1 MDVLEKWKQD
11 VIDTC
16 FDYINDVSKEETLDS
31 VIDVLYETGFISPVI
46 DSSGAIFIVS
56 DNNILTL

>member
-31 VIDVLYETGFISPVI
+31 VIDVLYETGFISPVT
-46 DSSGAIFIVS
+46 DSSGAIFIAS